1 MRSSTLILLAAV
13 ALSAPALAQSTPPAA
28 DNAQFITIN
37 SSALLTSRL
46 IGLPVQSAA
55 GEAMGKIEDVVF
67 EHGKLAG
74 IVLSVGELMRVEQ
87 RYTAVDPSSISLNY
101 TEGENRWLATMNATL
116 DQLKA
121 APEFRYEGKWR
132 R

>member
-1 MRSSTLILLAAV
+1 MRSTTLILLATV
-13 ALSAPALAQSTPPAA
+13 ALSAPVHAQSTPPAA
-28 DNAQFITIN
+28 GIAQFITIN
-37 SSALLTSRL
+37 SSALLTSHL

-67 EHGKLAG
+67 ERGELAG
-74 IVLSVGELMRVEQ
+74 IVLSVGQLMRVGQ
-87 RYTAVDPSSISLNY
+87 RYIAVDPSSISLNY

>member
-1 MRSSTLILLAAV
+1 MRSSTIIVLAAI
-13 ALSAPALAQSTPPAA
+13 ALWAPAHAQSTPPAA
-28 DNAQFITIN
+28 GTAQFITIN
-37 SSALLTSRL
+37 DSALLASRL
-46 IGLPVQSAA
+46 VGLPVQSAA

-67 EHGKLAG
+67 ERGELAG
-74 IVLSVGELMRVEQ
+74 IVLSVGEVMQVGQ
-87 RYTAVDPSSISLNY
+87 RYVAVDPSSISLNY
-101 TEGENRWLATMNATL
+101 TEGENKWLATMNATL

>member
-37 SSALLTSRL
+37 DSALLTSRL

-67 EHGKLAG
+67 ERGELAG
-74 IVLSVGELMRVEQ
+74 IILSVGELMRVGQ

-101 TEGENRWLATMNATL
+101 TEGETNGW
-116 DQLKA
+116 Q
-121 APEFRYEGKWR
+121 P
-132 R
+132 

>member
-1 MRSSTLILLAAV
+1 
-13 ALSAPALAQSTPPAA
+13 
-28 DNAQFITIN
+28 
-37 SSALLTSRL
+37 
-46 IGLPVQSAA
+46 
-55 GEAMGKIEDVVF
+55 MGKIEDVVF
-67 EHGKLAG
+67 ERGELAG
-74 IVLSVGELMRVEQ
+74 IVLSVGELMRVGQ

>member
-13 ALSAPALAQSTPPAA
+13 ALSAPVHAQSTPPAA
-28 DNAQFITIN
+28 CNAQFITIN

-46 IGLPVQSAA
+46 IGLPVQSTA

-67 EHGKLAG
+67 KRGELAG
-74 IVLSVGELMRVEQ
+74 IILSVGELMRVGQ
-87 RYTAVDPSSISLNY
+87 RYIAVDPSSISLNY

>member
-28 DNAQFITIN
+28 GNAQFITIN
-37 SSALLTSRL
+37 DSALLTSRL

-67 EHGKLAG
+67 ERGELAG
-74 IVLSVGELMRVEQ
+74 IVLSVGELMRVGQ

>member
-67 EHGKLAG
+67 ERGELAG
-74 IVLSVGELMRVEQ
+74 IILSVGELMRVGQ

-101 TEGENRWLATMNATL
+101 TEGENKWLATMNATL
-116 DQLKA
+116 DQLEA

>member
-13 ALSAPALAQSTPPAA
+13 ALSAPVHAQSTPPAA
-28 DNAQFITIN
+28 GNAQFITIN
-37 SSALLTSRL
+37 DSALLTSRL

-67 EHGKLAG
+67 ERGELAG
-74 IVLSVGELMRVEQ
+74 IVLSVGELMRVGQ
-87 RYTAVDPSSISLNY
+87 RYIAVDPSSISLNY
-101 TEGENRWLATMNATL
+101 TEAENRWLATMNATL

>member
-13 ALSAPALAQSTPPAA
+13 ALSAPAFAQSTPPAA

-37 SSALLTSRL
+37 DSALLTSRL
-46 IGLPVQSAA
+46 VGLPVQSAA

-67 EHGKLAG
+67 ERGELAG

>member
-37 SSALLTSRL
+37 DSALLTSRL

-67 EHGKLAG
+67 ERGELAG
-74 IVLSVGELMRVEQ
+74 IILSVGELMRVGQ

>member
-46 IGLPVQSAA
+46 IGLPVQSTA

-67 EHGKLAG
+67 ERGKLAG
-74 IVLSVGELMRVEQ
+74 IILSVGELMRVGQ

-101 TEGENRWLATMNATL
+101 TEGENKWLATMNATL
-116 DQLKA
+116 DQLEA